1 MTALIE
7 RTHVIVRGKRGANKI
22 EPVRMRRTAVHTQ
35 HRWPAGATIVEKM
48 QVETISGDMTAA
60 RRRCFD
66 WGVLLIH

>member
-1 MTALIE
+1 
-7 RTHVIVRGKRGANKI
+7 VR
-22 EPVRMRRTAVHTQ
+22 VRRTAVHTQ
-35 HRWPAGATIVEKM
+35 HRRPAGATIIEKM